1 MAIVTSNN
9 IDTLYKSLWSIYI
22 LFCIPVTIPQSFEL
36 VSYDTLEGRSQ
47 LAAWQSVFQ
56 EPTNEQI
63 NVVRFVAVDLNQ
75 LRSH

>member
-1 MAIVTSNN
+1 MV
-9 IDTLYKSLWSIYI
+9 DTPIA
-22 LFCIPVTIPQSFEL
+22 IPQSFEL

-47 LAAWQSVFQ
+47 LAAWQGVFQ
-56 EPTNEQI
+56 ESTNEQV